1 VWRKRFRKRLVPNNF
16 YGDNMEYIYTAM
28 LLHSAG
34 QKVDEESVKKVLH
47 AAGAKTDEAKVKAL
61 VSALDGVNID
71 ETIAKAAV
79 AQVAAAPAATGEA
92 KAEKKEEKKEDTAKK
107 EEEAAA
113 GLGAL
118 FG

>member
-1 VWRKRFRKRLVPNNF
+1 
-16 YGDNMEYIYTAM
+16 MEYIYSAM

-34 QKVDEESVKKVLH
+34 KEITEDNIKKILT
-47 AAGAKTDEAKVKAL
+47 AAGVKPDDARIKAL
-61 VSALDGVNID
+61 TASLEGVDIQ
-71 ETIAKAAV
+71 EAIKSAAV
-79 AQVAAAPAATGEA
+79 APVAAAPAASGGDA
-92 KAEKKEEKKEDTAKK
+92 SSDKKKEEKKEEEEEEEEVS

>member
-1 VWRKRFRKRLVPNNF
+1 
-16 YGDNMEYIYTAM
+16 MEYIYSAM

-34 QKVDEESVKKVLH
+34 KEINEANVKKVLE
-47 AAGAKTDEAKVKAL
+47 AAGVKSDAGRIKAL
-61 VSALDGVNID
+61 TASLEGVNIE
-71 ETIAKAAV
+71 ETIKKAAV
-79 AQVAAAPAATGEA
+79 PVAAAPAAAPAEKASGE
-92 KAEKKEEKKEDTAKK
+92 KKEDKKKKEEKKEEVS

>member
-1 VWRKRFRKRLVPNNF
+1 
-16 YGDNMEYIYTAM
+16 MEYIYSAM

-34 QKVDEESVKKVLH
+34 QKITEEHVKKVLT
-47 AAGAKTDEAKVKAL
+47 AAGVKADESRIKAL
-61 VSALDGVNID
+61 VASLEGVNID
-71 ETIAKAAV
+71 EAIKTAAIP
-79 AQVAAAPAATGEA
+79 VAAAPAQPAASGEA
-92 KAEKKEEKKEDTAKK
+92 SADKKTEGKKKEKKEEVS

>member
-1 VWRKRFRKRLVPNNF
+1 
-16 YGDNMEYIYTAM
+16 MEYVYSAL

-34 QKVDEESVKKVLH
+34 KEIGEDSITKVLK
-47 AAGAKTDEAKVKAL
+47 AAGVKADPARVKAL
-61 VSALDGVNID
+61 TASLEDVDI
-71 ETIAKAAV
+71 EEAV
-79 AQVAAAPAATGEA
+79 AQAVAVPAAAAPAGAPAAEA
-92 KAEKKEEKKEDTAKK
+92 AAEEAPAEEEEEEVS

>member
-1 VWRKRFRKRLVPNNF
+1 
-16 YGDNMEYIYTAM
+16 MEYIYSAM

-34 QKVDEESVKKVLH
+34 KKITEENIKKVLT
-47 AAGAKTDEAKVKAL
+47 AAGVKADEAKIKAL
-61 VSALDGVNID
+61 SASLDGVNID
-71 ETIAKAAV
+71 DAIKTAAV
-79 AQVAAAPAATGEA
+79 PVAAPAAPAAAASEGGA
-92 KAEKKEEKKEDTAKK
+92 APAEGKTEEKKKEKKKEEEEVS

>member
-1 VWRKRFRKRLVPNNF
+1 
-16 YGDNMEYIYTAM
+16 MEYIYSAM

-34 QKVDEESVKKVLH
+34 KEITEEGIKKILT
-47 AAGAKTDEAKVKAL
+47 AAGVKADDARIK
-61 VSALDGVNID
+61 ALTASLEGVNIED
-71 ETIAKAAV
+71 AIKTAAV
-79 AQVAAAPAATGEA
+79 PVAAAPAASGKDTSE
-92 KAEKKEEKKEDTAKK
+92 EKKKEDKKEKEEKEEEVS

>member
-1 VWRKRFRKRLVPNNF
+1 
-16 YGDNMEYIYTAM
+16 MEYVYSAM

-34 QKVDEESVKKVLH
+34 KKITETNIKKVLT
-47 AAGAKTDEAKVKAL
+47 AAGVKADDAKIK
-61 VSALDGVNID
+61 ALTASLEDVNID
-71 ETIAKAAV
+71 EAIKTAAV
-79 AQVAAAPAATGEA
+79 PVAAAPSGEA
-92 KAEKKEEKKEDTAKK
+92 PAEEKPEEKKEGKKKKEEKEEVS